1 MKKKNRL
8 FIRILRAIYIFFDKV
23 LITPVTKLFM
33 SVNNF
38 FKGSNKGFEKFIN
51 NKQTLIVL
59 SLIFALATFYV
70 IDKSSNAIINQTAEI
85 LYNQP
90 VTAEYNKEAYVI
102 EGLPESVDITLIG
115 RNSDIYLAKQYPTN
129 EVSVDLRDLKPGSHT
144 VTLKYKQALNSLS
157 YKLDPSTATIVV
169 YEKVSMTK
177 ELTYDVLHK
186 DSLDTKFVISN
197 VALDRNDVIIK
208 GAEYKLESV
217 ATVKALIDVDD
228 ITKQQVGELSL
239 KDVTLVAYDS
249 SGNTVDVEI
258 VPGKVNATVTITSP
272 SKELPINIV
281 PTGDIAFGKAIKAI
295 TSSSSSVTVYG
306 DQEALNSLNSYDV
319 EIDVNGL
326 DKNKEYNINLKNPSG
341 IREMS
346 VKTVVVKVELSE
358 SITKEFEGIKITPAN
373 LANGLKVQAASEADS
388 AVTVV
393 VTGSA
398 DAINALDPSSI
409 VAKVD
414 LTGLKA
420 GTHDVE
426 VKVSGGDNKLTYE
439 SKVKTVKVVIS

>member
-1 MKKKNRL
+1 MKKKNRVL
-8 FIRILRAIYIFFDKV
+8 IRILRAIYIFFDKV

-33 SVNNF
+33 SLNNL

-51 NKQTLIVL
+51 NKQTLIVI
-59 SLIFALATFYV
+59 SLVFALATFYV
-70 IDKSSNAIINQTAEI
+70 IDKNSNAIINQTAEI

-102 EGLPESVDITLIG
+102 EGLPETVDITLIG

-186 DSLDTKFVISN
+186 DSLDTKYVISN

-228 ITKQQVGELSL
+228 ITKQQVGDISL

-258 VPGKVNATVTITSP
+258 VPGKVNATVSITSP
-272 SKELPINIV
+272 SKELPINVV
-281 PTGDIAFGKAIKAI
+281 PKGDIAFGKAIKSI
-295 TSSSSSVTVYG
+295 TSSSSSITVYG
-306 DQEALNSLNSYDV
+306 DQEALNSLTAYDV

-326 DKNKEYNINLKNPSG
+326 EKNKEYNINLKNPTG
-341 IREMS
+341 VREMS

-358 SITKEFEGIKITPAN
+358 SITKEFEGIKLTPVN
-373 LANGLKVQAASEADS
+373 LGNGLKVQAASETDS

-398 DAINALDPSSI
+398 DAINSLDPNSI
-409 VAKVD
+409 TAKVD
-414 LTGLKA
+414 LNGMKA

-439 SKVKTVKVVIS
+439 CKVKTVKVVIS